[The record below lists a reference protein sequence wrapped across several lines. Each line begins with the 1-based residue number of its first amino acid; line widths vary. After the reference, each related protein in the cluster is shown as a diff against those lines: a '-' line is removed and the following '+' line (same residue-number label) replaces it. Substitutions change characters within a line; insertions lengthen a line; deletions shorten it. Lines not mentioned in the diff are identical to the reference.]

1 MNRMKVSD
9 KMRKYLEDK
18 INCQNVIKFIKEN
31 EDNQTTNKIIIN
43 SIPVSIE
50 TTTRVDDLRAK
61 FEIYDFITESNYTGF
76 EYFPYLYGVL
86 ECKDE
91 FLLYVFHESF
101 DGNLYEA
108 IENIEHASE
117 WYSIIFQLLLIN
129 NYIETTSY
137 HHTIN
142 NFMYKKNPIQQEYE
156 IEGYIFS
163 IRHKYLIVLWNL
175 TLMETSP
182 DNADMILDFISSREF
197 KIPASFRIIKML
209 QEIKANPKE
218 IWKILDQYYNLKK

>member
-18 INCQNVIKFIKEN
+18 INCQNVIKFIEKHEGTQLV
-31 EDNQTTNKIIIN
+31 DKIIIH

-50 TTTRVDDLRAK
+50 TNTHVDNLREK
-61 FEIYDFITESNYTGF
+61 FEMYDFITESNYTGF

-91 FLLYVFHESF
+91 SLLYVFYESF

-108 IENIEHASE
+108 IESIEHASE

-129 NYIETTSY
+129 NYMETSGY
-137 HHTIN
+137 QHTID
-142 NFMYKKNPIQQEYE
+142 NFIYKKNPIQQEYE
-156 IEGYIFS
+156 IEGYTFS
-163 IRHKYLIVLWNL
+163 IKHKYLIVLWNL
-175 TLMETSP
+175 TLVKSER
-182 DNADMILDFISSREF
+182 NIDMILDFINSREF
-197 KIPASFRIIKML
+197 KVPASPRIIKML
-209 QEIKANPKE
+209 EEIKANPGE
-218 IWKILDQYYNLKK
+218 IWRILDQYYNLKK